1 MPPAIVLA
9 GGDPL
14 QHAPL
19 PGTRVQVTR
28 RGCVRA
34 VPAAPASSSDEDEDA
49 AGDAAAADTRTYLAS
64 SQVAGQIEL
73 ARRALTSSRNTSS
86 NGNGID
92 RERALLLA
100 EAATIE
106 AQLALMD
113 AAPGPHVERLRR
125 EEAEVLALFRAV
137 SADKAQED
145 PASPDR
151 PTRARAHVGYRK
163 RVASLRTF
171 LSVPAVESL
180 SRPRN
185 VTMED
190 HLEEL

>member
-1 MPPAIVLA
+1 ME
-9 GGDPL
+9 
-14 QHAPL
+14 
-19 PGTRVQVTR
+19 VTR

-34 VPAAPASSSDEDEDA
+34 VPAAPTSSSDEDEDA

-64 SQVAGQIEL
+64 SQAAGQIEL
-73 ARRALTSSRNTSS
+73 ARRALTEVSRNTSS
-86 NGNGID
+86 LGVWNGNGID

-113 AAPGPHVERLRR
+113 AAPGPHVDRLRR
-125 EEAEVLALFRAV
+125 EEAEVLALFDSV

-145 PASPDR
+145 SASSDR
-151 PTRARAHVGYRK
+151 PTRAHMGYRK

-171 LSVPAVESL
+171 LSVAAVESL

-185 VTMED
+185 VAMED